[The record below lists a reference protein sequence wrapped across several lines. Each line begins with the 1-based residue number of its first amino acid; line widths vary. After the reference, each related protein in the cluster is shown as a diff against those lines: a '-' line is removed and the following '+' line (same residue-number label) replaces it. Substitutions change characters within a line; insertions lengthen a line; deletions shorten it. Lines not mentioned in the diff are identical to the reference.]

1 MKLDFNKKYNT
12 IAVYSFIVIC
22 CSLVFYNILTNINDV
37 KNGLNILTSTLQP
50 FVIGFIIAYIL
61 NFILVF
67 IEEKVLSK
75 NIKKEKSKRAV
86 SIISTYVIATFI
98 LYLFVCLS
106 ETRAGINKFIMY
118 GLVRSNSNQC
128 NFTM

>member
-75 NIKKEKSKRAV
+75 NIKKKKVRG
-86 SIISTYVIATFI
+86 
-98 LYLFVCLS
+98 LYP
-106 ETRAGINKFIMY
+106 
-118 GLVRSNSNQC
+118 
-128 NFTM
+128 